1 MTKSQKFNREVKK
14 PASLS
19 PKEKKA
25 AKRLKKQAAED
36 PTPLV
41 AKAP

>member
-1 MTKSQKFNREVKK
+1 MSKMQRSNRESKK

-25 AKRLKKQAAED
+25 VKRDKKKGGGHVPFIVKD
-36 PTPLV
+36 
-41 AKAP
+41 